1 LIDDGTLLIDT
12 TDAVVGQVNGLTVY
26 QLADYS
32 FGRPSRVTVRTYLG
46 RSGVINIEREVKLS
60 GPIHDKG
67 VLILTGYLGDCFA
80 QDKPLSLAATICF
93 EQSYSG
99 VEGDSASST
108 ELYALLSSLA
118 NVPIRQGIAVTGS
131 VNQRGQIQPIGGANE
146 KIEGFF
152 AVCKNRGLDGTQGVI
167 IPMQNVANLQLKEEV
182 VNAVRNQLFT
192 IWAVASIDQGMELL
206 TGIPAGIREEDGT
219 WTAGSINARVDNRL
233 REMYETLKKAGAGKE
248 PERND

>member
-1 LIDDGTLLIDT
+1 
-12 TDAVVGQVNGLTVY
+12 
-26 QLADYS
+26 
-32 FGRPSRVTVRTYLG
+32 
-46 RSGVINIEREVKLS
+46 
-60 GPIHDKG
+60 
-67 VLILTGYLGDCFA
+67 LILTGFLGDRFA

-167 IPMQNVANLQLKEEV
+167 IPIQNVQNLMLKEEV
-182 VNAVRNQLFT
+182 VTAIRDQLFT
-192 IWAVASIDQGMELL
+192 IWAVASIDQGMEIL
-206 TGIPAGIREEDGT
+206 TGIPAGVRQEDGN
-219 WTAGSINARVDNRL
+219 WTAESINARVDCRL
-233 REMYETLKKAGAGKE
+233 RQMFETLKGAGDSKDKE
-248 PERND
+248 